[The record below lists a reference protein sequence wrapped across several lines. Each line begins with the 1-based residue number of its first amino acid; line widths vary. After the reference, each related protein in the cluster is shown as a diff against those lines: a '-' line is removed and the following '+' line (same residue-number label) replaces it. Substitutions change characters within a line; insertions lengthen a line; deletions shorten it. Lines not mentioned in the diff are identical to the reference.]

1 MRPPRTPIA
10 TAALAIS
17 LLSTVPALG
26 AIGSWQFPP
35 TDLSPY
41 GEGGG
46 VPSVVI
52 NPAAD
57 ATAIWSSSGVTPS
70 LMRERTWTAGAWGP
84 DTALSVG
91 PFNTSQ
97 PHLAGNASGA
107 LSAVWRIIDGGTKRV
122 QAATRAGGGWGA
134 PTTLTPG
141 SDDYE
146 FPTAVI
152 DSSGVTTAA
161 WVRDDGSDTYVQ
173 WARNAGGTWSG
184 PTDLSPAGGGDVQ
197 LAVDGS
203 GVVTAIWEQGFAI
216 QARRF
221 SGGAWGSVDTLDP
234 GGSQQPAIVADGS
247 GVLTAVWSADPG
259 SGIRVIRS
267 SRFTGAGWS
276 TPTPISITG
285 QDSTSVELAVDASG
299 AVTAVWRANT
309 GANFLIV
316 AARLVNGNW
325 TTGTKISQAG
335 QDAARPSV
343 ASGPAGSALA
353 TWERSDGTNQ
363 RIQAAE
369 FSSGAWEEPITL
381 SPAGVSATSGGATVA
396 MSPSGAAVTGW
407 ALGAPAPTTQ
417 AIRYVPTPAPASA
430 AGGASPLGPNSS
442 ATKSRKKLPGSFV
455 LNRKTRVGTTTGTV
469 PAGITRITQSAKAS
483 KTKRSKAKSATGR
496 CRITTVRNKKTK
508 KVTKRTFR
516 CTITLPKATWTV
528 TTLGYTGAEVVAE
541 GVRTVSVKK

>member
-1 MRPPRTPIA
+1 MRPRRIPIV
-10 TAALAIS
+10 TAALSIS
-17 LLSTVPALG
+17 LAASAPALG

-41 GEGGG
+41 GEGAG
-46 VPSVVI
+46 PSVVI

-57 ATAIWSSSGVTPS
+57 ATAIWSSSGATPS
-70 LMRERTWTAGAWGP
+70 LMRERTWTTGTWGP

-91 PFNTSQ
+91 PFNTGQ
-97 PHLAGNASGA
+97 PYLAGNASGA
-107 LSAVWRIIDGGTKRV
+107 LSAVWRIMDGGTKRV
-122 QAATRAGGGWGA
+122 QAANRAGGGWGA

-141 SDDYE
+141 PDDYE

-184 PTDLSPAGGGDVQ
+184 PTDLTGVAGGDSVR

-203 GVVTAIWEQGFAI
+203 GVVTAIWRQGFSI

-221 SGGAWGSVDTLDP
+221 SGGAWGSVNTLDP
-234 GGSQQPAIVADGS
+234 GGSQQPAIVADSS
-247 GVLTAVWSADPG
+247 GVVTAVWTADPG
-259 SGIRVIRS
+259 SGINVIRS
-267 SRFTGAGWS
+267 SRFTGSGWS
-276 TPTPISITG
+276 TPTPISTTG
-285 QDSTSVELAVDASG
+285 QDSTSAKLAVDASG
-299 AVTAVWRANT
+299 AVTAVWLANT

-316 AARLVNGNW
+316 AARFVNGSW

-335 QDAARPSV
+335 QNAADPAV

-353 TWERSDGTNQ
+353 TWQRSDGTNL

-369 FSSGAWEEPITL
+369 FSSGAWEDPITL
-381 SPAGVSATSGGATVA
+381 SPAGVSVTSGGATVA
-396 MSPSGAAVTGW
+396 MSPSGAAVAGW
-407 ALGAPAPTTQ
+407 ALSAPASNAQ
-417 AIRYVPTPAPASA
+417 AIRYVLPPAPASGS
-430 AGGASPLGPNSS
+430 GGTTPQPRPQP
-442 ATKSRKKLPGSFV
+442 TKARRNLPGAFV

-469 PAGITRITQSAKAS
+469 PAGTTRITQSAKAS
-483 KTKRSKAKSATGR
+483 KTKKSKARSATGR
-496 CRITTVRNKKTK
+496 CRITTVRNKKTR

-516 CTITLPKATWTV
+516 CTITLQEATWTL
-528 TTLGYTGAEVVAE
+528 TTLGYAGAEVVAE
-541 GVRTVSVKK
+541 GSRRVVVR